1 MNLPPLV
8 TGRLIRRYK
17 RFLADVLLDS
27 GEAITAHCANPGS
40 MMGLS
45 APGSR
50 VWLSVSDDP
59 KRKLRH
65 SWKLIEVDF
74 GWIGPQL
81 VAIDTAHPNRLAEEA
96 IGQGLIPE
104 LAGYETLRREVAYGK
119 NSRIDLLLTGAGR
132 PVAYVEVKNVHLMRQ
147 PGLVEFPDSVTSR
160 GAKHLEELGDMVE
173 AGHRAVMLF
182 IVQMQ
187 GERFAIAGDIDGAY
201 QAALERAVARG
212 VEVLVYVC
220 DVGVDHITVRG
231 RIPFA
236 A

>member
-1 MNLPPLV
+1 MNLPPLI
-8 TGRLIRRYK
+8 TGCLIRRYK

-27 GEAITAHCANPGS
+27 GETVTAHCANPGS

-65 SWKLIEVDF
+65 SWTLIEVDF

-81 VAIDTAHPNRLAEEA
+81 VSIDTTNPNRLAEEA
-96 IGQGLIPE
+96 IGQGLIPD
-104 LAGYETLRREVAYGK
+104 LAGYETLRREVAYGR
-119 NSRIDLLLTGAGR
+119 NSRIDLLLSGEGR
-132 PVAYVEVKNVHLMRQ
+132 PAAYVEVKNVHLMRQ
-147 PGLVEFPDSVTSR
+147 AGLVEFPDSVTSR
-160 GAKHLEELGDMVE
+160 GAKHLEELGDMVD

-201 QAALERAVARG
+201 QAALERAIARG
-212 VEVLVYVC
+212 VEVLVYAC
-220 DVGVDHITVRG
+220 DVGVDRIAVRS
-231 RIPFA
+231 RIPFVA
-236 A
+236 